1 MKATSSLLSRAER
14 ALYSRVNSGRFYSV
28 RRLQAIAQIAYN
40 AGSRA
45 IMVLCYAN
53 GNSNGRDEG
62 NVLVNQY
69 YS

>member
-1 MKATSSLLSRAER
+1 MNSKPSILTRAER
-14 ALYSRVNSGRFYSV
+14 ALYSRVNSGRSYSV
-28 RRLQAIAQIAYN
+28 RRLQAIAQIAFN

-53 GNSNGRDEG
+53 GNSNGREDG
-62 NVLVNQY
+62 NALVSQY